1 MGSQHQVGGLALDD
15 VGLLVLGRDDD
26 GVAKNRGEAI
36 DLGTKLDLDRLALL
50 EFYGSLLLV
59 RLQWG
64 VRGDI
69 GAGRDGRRVSK
80 TCVTPVSAGPT
91 CSRRAARASSP
102 VGEGALVTLG
112 DLLPT
117 PDLGDLLLE
126 QLVALAADVGDLL
139 ASDAEI
145 LDGSEDLLR
154 DLGRGLVLGQ
164 GVRVVERVI
173 CGVQLACVSC
183 KP

>member
-50 EFYGSLLLV
+50 ELYGSLLLV
-59 RLQWG
+59 RLQGG

-69 GAGRDGRRVSK
+69 GARRDGGRVSK
-80 TCVTPVSAGPT
+80 TCATPVSAGPT
-91 CSRRAARASSP
+91 CSNRAVRASW
-102 VGEGALVTLG
+102 GALVTLG
-112 DLLPT
+112 DLLST
-117 PDLGDLLLE
+117 PDLGDLLLK
-126 QLVALAADVGDLL
+126 QLITLAADVGDLL
-139 ASDAEI
+139 ASDAEV
-145 LDGSEDLLR
+145 LDGSEDLLG

-173 CGVQLACVSC
+173 CTVQLACGPC

>member
-1 MGSQHQVGGLALDD
+1 MSSKHQVGGLALDD

-26 GVAKNRGEAI
+26 GVAENRGEAI

-50 EFYGSLLLV
+50 ELYGSLLLV
-59 RLQWG
+59 RLQGG
-64 VRGDI
+64 VRGDV
-69 GAGRDGRRVSK
+69 GAGRDGGRVSK
-80 TCVTPVSAGPT
+80 TCATPVSAGPT
-91 CSRRAARASSP
+91 CRSRAARASS
-102 VGEGALVTLG
+102 GEEALVTLG
-112 DLLPT
+112 DLLSS

-139 ASDAEI
+139 ASDAEL
-145 LDGSEDLLR
+145 LDGSEDLLG

-173 CGVQLACVSC
+173 CGVQLARGPC